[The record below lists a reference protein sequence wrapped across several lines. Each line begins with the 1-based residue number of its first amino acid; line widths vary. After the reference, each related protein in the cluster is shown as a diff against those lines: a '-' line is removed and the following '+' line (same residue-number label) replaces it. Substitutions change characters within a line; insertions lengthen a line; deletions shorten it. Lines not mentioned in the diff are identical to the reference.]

1 MSGPAE
7 TTKRSLAAEI
17 SLFCGRCLWVAVL
30 TLCALALLQ
39 PVVVEAFHI
48 PSGSMAPTL
57 YGHHRICVC
66 PRCGHEVIVG
76 RHAADREGSGE
87 PRYYRKLFCPNCG
100 LHPVPLTMTPEI
112 PGDQI
117 VVNKAAYLVRSPSRW
132 EIIVFR
138 LLGTFYI
145 KRLLGM
151 PGEEILV
158 HDGDLYVN
166 GKLYRKAFEE
176 AKRMRVLVF
185 DQENAPKAGG
195 WKDRWEQSAAAGTP
209 VFRRAD
215 SKPAH
220 EAFQVGNLPQLT
232 IDGRTSPCA
241 LTYRHFLLGSGKC
254 EPIRDEYGYNGGLY
268 ADSECVHDFLIE
280 TEIEASAGRGS
291 LAFRLC
297 DGHDWVEAVLP
308 VGPSRAVETFAWPI
322 DAPEQTRKLAETE
335 KPALLRAKQL
345 YRIEL
350 AFVDRRVSLAV
361 DGRLWLCADLPEA
374 KERRGVE
381 RPFMVQ
387 ADGVQ
392 ANLRHFRLYRDVHY
406 GQQGS
411 NAVRGKSVHLGMDQY
426 FMLGDNSPNSED
438 SRFWPDAGRVE
449 AACLIGP
456 VIHVHASKPP
466 LRSRN

>member
-1 MSGPAE
+1 MSCPAQ
-7 TTKRSLAAEI
+7 TPKGSLAEKA
-17 SLFCGRCLWVAVL
+17 SLFCRRCLYVAVL
-30 TLCALALLQ
+30 TLCALVLLQ
-39 PVVVEAFHI
+39 TLVVEPFHI
-48 PSGSMAPTL
+48 PSGSMAPAL
-57 YGHHRICVC
+57 YGHRRVCVC
-66 PRCGHEVIVG
+66 PRCGHEVVVG

-87 PRYYRKLFCPNCG
+87 PRYYRKAFCPNCG
-100 LHPVPLTMTPEI
+100 LHPVPVATTPEI

-117 VVNKAAYLVRSPSRW
+117 VVNKTAYLVRSPSRW

-138 LLGTFYI
+138 ILGKFYI
-145 KRLLGM
+145 KRLLGL
-151 PGEEILV
+151 PGEEILI
-158 HDGDLYVN
+158 HDGDFYVN
-166 GKLYRKAFEE
+166 GQLYRKTFEE

-195 WKDRWEQSAAAGTP
+195 WKDRWEQCATGDTPAFRGAG
-209 VFRRAD
+209 

-220 EAFQVGNLPQLT
+220 EAGQVGNLPRLT

-254 EPIRDEYGYNGGLY
+254 EPIRDEYSYNGGLH

-280 TEIEASAGRGS
+280 TEIEVSAGRGS
-291 LAFRLC
+291 LALRLC
-297 DGHDWVEAVLP
+297 DGHDWVEVVLP
-308 VGPSRAVETFAWPI
+308 VGASRAVEAFAWPI
-322 DAPEQTRKLAETE
+322 DAPEQMRKLAEAE
-335 KPALLRAKQL
+335 KLASLRAKQP

-350 AFVDRRVSLAV
+350 AFVDRRVNLAV
-361 DGRLWLCADLPEA
+361 DGRVWLSADLPAA
-374 KERRGVE
+374 KKRPGVE
-381 RPFMVQ
+381 RPFQVQ

-411 NAVRGKSVHLGMDQY
+411 NAVRGKSVHLGIDQY

-449 AACLIGP
+449 AACLVGP
-456 VIHVHASKPP
+456 VIHVHGSKPS
-466 LRSRN
+466 LR